1 MKHILI
7 ILSTYIIF
15 GFILSFGGCVKIT
28 KVENINQQ
36 VRPLNTTIKRIIF
49 HPKFIT
55 SPHDSIQLRKHFI
68 DSLTSSLK
76 NLKQYEVIL
85 LKSQESLPKLTDN
98 KGGLLVK
105 GHIWSHQSQQRGL
118 NTSIK
123 KLSQRTI
130 NYSRSWDVLENKKW
144 EKHSNNF
151 YINLYIIELSS
162 NPKLLRSSFSV
173 SNTEIIKVTGNQGTN
188 TSNVNTQFEFNDLD
202 EESKSFFGDRTS
214 NRQDFGYYRI
224 TTDVYSSNLESSL
237 KTLSQQIIK
246 QYFQGI

>member
-55 SPHDSIQLRKHFI
+55 SPDDSLQLRKHFI

-85 LKSQESLPKLTDN
+85 LKSEESLPKLTDN
-98 KGGLLVK
+98 QGSLLVK
-105 GHIWSHQSQQRGL
+105 GHIWSHQSQQQGR
-118 NTSIK
+118 NASIK
-123 KLSQRTI
+123 KLSQRTT

-144 EKHSNNF
+144 KKHSNNF
-151 YINLYIIELSS
+151 YINLYMIELSS
-162 NPKLLRSSFSV
+162 NPKLLRSNFSV
-173 SNTEIIKVTGNQGTN
+173 SNTEIITVTGNQGTN
-188 TSNVNTQFEFNDLD
+188 TSKVNTQFEFDDLD
-202 EESKSFFGDRTS
+202 EESKSFFGDSTP

>member
-1 MKHILI
+1 M
-7 ILSTYIIF
+7 
-15 GFILSFGGCVKIT
+15 
-28 KVENINQQ
+28 
-36 VRPLNTTIKRIIF
+36 
-49 HPKFIT
+49 
-55 SPHDSIQLRKHFI
+55 
-68 DSLTSSLK
+68 
-76 NLKQYEVIL
+76 
-85 LKSQESLPKLTDN
+85 
-98 KGGLLVK
+98 
-105 GHIWSHQSQQRGL
+105 
-118 NTSIK
+118 
-123 KLSQRTI
+123 
-130 NYSRSWDVLENKKW
+130 
-144 EKHSNNF
+144 
-151 YINLYIIELSS
+151 IELSS